1 MSDWPDEDRQIG
13 GNMDDDG
20 NDAINMMDE
29 PDIKDE
35 LKNINSDMGE
45 LDSNGDHVP
54 TGSIDEVIAQPK
66 EEPLEDVLELVHT
79 KLNEKSSI
87 DNKINA
93 FKTILCKIQ
102 ETKLRPYYVEPL
114 CSWLVKTK
122 IVERFL
128 HDDSHTQILRN
139 MSLILKFLY
148 DQ

>member
-54 TGSIDEVIAQPK
+54 TGSID
-66 EEPLEDVLELVHT
+66 
-79 KLNEKSSI
+79 
-87 DNKINA
+87 
-93 FKTILCKIQ
+93 
-102 ETKLRPYYVEPL
+102 
-114 CSWLVKTK
+114 
-122 IVERFL
+122 
-128 HDDSHTQILRN
+128 
-139 MSLILKFLY
+139 
-148 DQ
+148 